1 MYCILNSR
9 IDQLIKD
16 RKDLAKTLSG
26 NLINQSIPLH
36 CVLLSYDLRE
46 RGFKGAGQFISLF

>member
-16 RKDLAKTLSG
+16 RKDLGKTLSG

-36 CVLLSYDLRE
+36 CVLLSYDLSRT
-46 RGFKGAGQFISLF
+46 RF